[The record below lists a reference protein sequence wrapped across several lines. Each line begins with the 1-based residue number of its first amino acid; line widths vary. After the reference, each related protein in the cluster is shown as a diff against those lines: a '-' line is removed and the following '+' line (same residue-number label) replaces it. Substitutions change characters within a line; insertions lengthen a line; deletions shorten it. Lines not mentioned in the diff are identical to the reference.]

1 MKWII
6 KSPSKPEEESF
17 KLKYINAGHLAT
29 AEMAIEQAMKEIV
42 HFAEISKRG
51 LGYVK
56 SAINEQDA
64 DKFEEYREKLV
75 KYEEISD
82 RIEYEI
88 ASFMNALSKEEIS
101 SDSKA
106 QIRAMYKI
114 ISELESLGDS
124 GEAISRILSR
134 KNAHGQAFDEDELRK
149 LNRLTDMV
157 DKAYDVMIANLNVG
171 YDNLKD
177 ISNAYDAEQNINEMR
192 NTLREE
198 EIANLEH
205 DGKNYQTSMYYMDVI
220 SQLETMGDFMINVSQ
235 ALVKGKE

>member
-1 MKWII
+1 
-6 KSPSKPEEESF
+6 
-17 KLKYINAGHLAT
+17 
-29 AEMAIEQAMKEIV
+29 
-42 HFAEISKRG
+42 
-51 LGYVK
+51 
-56 SAINEQDA
+56 
-64 DKFEEYREKLV
+64 
-75 KYEEISD
+75 
-82 RIEYEI
+82 
-88 ASFMNALSKEEIS
+88 
-101 SDSKA
+101 
-106 QIRAMYKI
+106 
-114 ISELESLGDS
+114 
-124 GEAISRILSR
+124 
-134 KNAHGQAFDEDELRK
+134 
-149 LNRLTDMV
+149 MV